1 MHNGE
6 CGDIC
11 MHKSGEI
18 YPLFQFSPLRLR
30 DNQRSPLCPAVCS
43 PWKSFCIS
51 VFLSCSEL
59 AQRTLQS
66 GAQTVNTI
74 RTEFAISD
82 FHRCGGTSLL
92 PTTSDSQPPLPSLL
106 LWVFL
111 QPHSSKGRELR
122 RCDFNLVSL
131 LAERLHAGI
140 LPVSVFI
147 FEVCMQYP
155 CHRI

>member
-82 FHRCGGTSLL
+82 FHRCGGASLYLTTKDHKYCHSGKYVNSIALFLFNHL
-92 PTTSDSQPPLPSLL
+92 PWFIYIFKLL
-106 LWVFL
+106 
-111 QPHSSKGRELR
+111 
-122 RCDFNLVSL
+122 
-131 LAERLHAGI
+131 I
-140 LPVSVFI
+140 
-147 FEVCMQYP
+147 
-155 CHRI
+155 